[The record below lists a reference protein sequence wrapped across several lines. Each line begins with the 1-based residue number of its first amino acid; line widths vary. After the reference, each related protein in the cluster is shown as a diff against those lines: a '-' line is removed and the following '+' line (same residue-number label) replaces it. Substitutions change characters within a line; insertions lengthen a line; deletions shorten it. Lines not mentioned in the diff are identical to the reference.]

1 MGIENGE
8 DKNYAGKA
16 EIRGRYLL
24 ED

>member
-8 DKNYAGKA
+8 DKNYAGKT